1 MLSFVGGTAVGGGGG
16 GGATITLQDLVLDDL
31 LGAGTCSYGMLNNGV
46 AQGTEISDFDWCSP
60 GAAAGNYEVY
70 VSQVSEIGS
79 PTLTGSALDTWLVL
93 SSSRTWTITSMGYI
107 SFAVAVRDTATQ
119 TTQATCNLSL
129 NIP

>member
-16 GGATITLQDLVLDDL
+16 GATITLQDLALEDTT
-31 LGAGTCSYGMLNNGV
+31 GAGQCGYSMLNTGV

-60 GAAAGNYEVY
+60 GASAGNYEVY
-70 VSQVSEIGS
+70 VSQVSQIGS

-93 SSSRTWTITSMGYI
+93 SATRTWVIISSGYL
-107 SFAVAVRDTATQ
+107 SFAVAVRDTASQ

-129 NIP
+129 NVP